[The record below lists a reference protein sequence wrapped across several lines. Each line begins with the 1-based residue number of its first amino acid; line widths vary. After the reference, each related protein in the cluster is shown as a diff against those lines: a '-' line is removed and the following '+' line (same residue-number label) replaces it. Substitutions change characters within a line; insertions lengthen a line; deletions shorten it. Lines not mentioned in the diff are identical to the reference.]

1 MKWKFRPVVLLPLI
15 LTGVAIEHA
24 QSGTA
29 PHAHAAPAAALR
41 DFKSD
46 FDRSYKIGDRAGM
59 TKLVRDNSA
68 DAASWL
74 YEMAL
79 ALAQQPDEERSKLY
93 EAVGRAWSEAFT
105 SGFSDR
111 VRGFADR
118 LEATERTQYSQLK
131 STYFTLTTSYF
142 ARRGEPATAERAT
155 ALQSVAEELETLAQS
170 LWDLGDG
177 YFSSRAWIYVGDAY
191 NAATVGT
198 EFGRPARELEAQ
210 KKALAAC
217 DSMDIGDRSHREC
230 KTRVAHLEGVVARGE
245 TGGGDAN
252 GAAPSKLPFEFGA
265 GVATKGTALE
275 LPDLKKS
282 PRLSYGWDDAHPT
295 WQQVQIADV
304 GQTTTLPGMVD
315 GPTFER
321 QGLHEIVVTDAEGK
335 VTSVKLSIE
344 TTLVS
349 TRIGRGAAVVPYAFT
364 IKLGNT
370 NDEFQGF
377 AANLETTPANMTM
390 YLRPAAAVVID
401 VGGTPVHVLDDN
413 LDGIFGGPPTT
424 TAFAG
429 LPSGASQPALD
440 AVFVG
445 KGKTPL
451 PFSELMLVGKQWYRF
466 TSTDSG
472 RTFEVAPAT
481 TIALGSVK
489 LDFGGAELDWLVVRG
504 KGALEK
510 VFVRLEPGKPV
521 ELPVGEYELYSGVV
535 RDGDTKAL
543 VLKGDAAAF
552 AVAAGARTDVA
563 FGAPFAFEF
572 SSANTTEGV
581 KVKGGSVAVLG
592 VGGEQYGRFWR
603 CQPRPEVHLRKA
615 GSAAWGKVG
624 QLAVIDDID
633 ELGDHGGEGWNKV
646 WWPLDGLFENKLGDG
661 VEVRLFEKKNAL
673 FGKIDSAP
681 VQ

>member
-1 MKWKFRPVVLLPLI
+1 MKWNFRPFVLLPLAVCA
-15 LTGVAIEHA
+15 VAIESA
-24 QSGTA
+24 PGGTA
-29 PHAHAAPAAALR
+29 TRANEASAAALR
-41 DFKSD
+41 DFKGD
-46 FDRSYKIGDRAGM
+46 FERSYKIGDRAGM

-68 DAASWL
+68 DAASWM

-79 ALAQQPDEERSKLY
+79 ELAQKPDEEREKRY

-111 VRGFADR
+111 VRGFANR
-118 LEATERTQYSQLK
+118 LEVAERTTYAQLK
-131 STYFTLTTSYF
+131 SKYFTLTTSFF

-155 ALQSVAEELETLAQS
+155 ALQSVAEEIETLAQS

-177 YFSSRAWIYVGDAY
+177 YFSSRAWMYVGDAY
-191 NAATVGT
+191 NAATVGA
-198 EFGRPARELEAQ
+198 EFGKPARELEAQ

-230 KTRVAHLEGVVARGE
+230 KTRVTHLEGVVARGE
-245 TGGGDAN
+245 GGGGDAT
-252 GAAPSKLPFEFGA
+252 GAASSKLPFEFGA
-265 GVATKGTALE
+265 GVATKGEALE

-282 PRLSYGWDDAHPT
+282 PRLSFGWDDVHPT
-295 WQQVQIADV
+295 WAQAQIADV
-304 GQTTTLPGMVD
+304 GQSTTLPGMVD
-315 GPTFER
+315 GPTLER
-321 QGLHEIVVTDAEGK
+321 QGLHEIVVTDAEGN

-344 TTLVS
+344 TTLVT
-349 TRIGRGAAVVPYAFT
+349 TRVGRGAAAVPYAFT

-401 VGGTPVHVLDDN
+401 VAGTPVHVLDDN
-413 LDGIFGGPPTT
+413 FDGIFGGPPTT

-429 LPSGASQPALD
+429 LPSGASQPTID
-440 AVFVG
+440 TVIVG
-445 KGKTPL
+445 KSKTPL
-451 PFSELMLVGKQWYRF
+451 PFSELLPVGKQWYRF
-466 TSTDSG
+466 TSTDNG

-481 TIALGSVK
+481 TMALGSAK

-521 ELPVGEYELYSGVV
+521 ELPVGEYELYTGVV
-535 RDGDTKAL
+535 RDGDAKAL
-543 VLKGDAAAF
+543 VLKGDAKAF
-552 AVAAGARTDVA
+552 AVVAGVRTDVA
-563 FGAPFAFEF
+563 FGAPFSFEF
-572 SSANTTEGV
+572 SSADTTEGI
-581 KVKGGSVAVLG
+581 KVKGGSVAVVG

-615 GSAAWGKVG
+615 GSSAWGKVG

-633 ELGDHGGEGWNKV
+633 ELGDHGGEGWNMV
-646 WWPLDGLFENKLGDG
+646 WWPLDGQFENKLGDG
-661 VEVRLFEKKNAL
+661 VEVRLFEKKNPL